1 MKELINKVSVNN
13 FIQDGNYNLNKQQE
27 EVKTKET
34 KKKPRKEKGPESEK
48 KQEIKEQGP
57 DL

>member
-13 FIQDGNYNLNKQQE
+13 LIQDGNYNINKQQE

-34 KKKPRKEKGPESEK
+34 KKKPKKEKGPESEK
-48 KQEIKEQGP
+48 KQETNEQA
-57 DL
+57 